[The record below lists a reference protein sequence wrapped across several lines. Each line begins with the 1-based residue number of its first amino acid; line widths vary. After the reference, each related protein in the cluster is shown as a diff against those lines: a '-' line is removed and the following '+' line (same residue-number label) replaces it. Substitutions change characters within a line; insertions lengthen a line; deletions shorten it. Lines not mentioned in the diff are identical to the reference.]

1 MEVVAMDRRITLHLI
16 QGDCLEVLHKMST
29 DSVDIVLTSPPY
41 NMGKIVKYS
50 KRENSSRYDIGYKD
64 NLKKEE
70 YYEFLWRFINDSLRV
85 AKKYVFLN
93 IQPLSNNKE
102 VVYRII
108 GDFSK
113 YIKDI
118 VIWHKTRYPYPIQ
131 KNTLATAYEFI
142 IIFDKNNPDKRSFGD
157 IEDLKGLPNVWVGE
171 PNDALYKEKFHY
183 KNLGAIFPIWLP
195 RKIISTFTKEYDTVL
210 DPFLG
215 SGSTMLA
222 CLELNRNCIGI
233 EKNPEF
239 IEVCKRRLNWGSCF
253 KKVNWIFEKR

>member
-1 MEVVAMDRRITLHLI
+1 MDRRITLHLI
-16 QGDCLEVLHKMST
+16 QGDCLEVLHKMPT

-50 KRENSSRYDIGYKD
+50 KRENSSRYNIGYKD

-70 YYEFLWRFINDSLRV
+70 YYEFLWRF
-85 AKKYVFLN
+85 
-93 IQPLSNNKE
+93 
-102 VVYRII
+102 
-108 GDFSK
+108 
-113 YIKDI
+113 
-118 VIWHKTRYPYPIQ
+118 
-131 KNTLATAYEFI
+131 
-142 IIFDKNNPDKRSFGD
+142 
-157 IEDLKGLPNVWVGE
+157 
-171 PNDALYKEKFHY
+171 
-183 KNLGAIFPIWLP
+183 FPIWLP
-195 RKIISTFTKEYDTVL
+195 KKIISTFTKEYDTVL